1 MGRFLFVL
9 VTRLL
14 LVFALI
20 ALIAGG
26 IGYGLY
32 LLLT

>member
-1 MGRFLFVL
+1 MGRFLVFL

-14 LVFALI
+14 LIAALS
-20 ALIAGG
+20 ALLAGG